1 MKSLKKYVRAV
12 AEALNLPPELLIRK
26 KEYEAIVRSGM
37 KGGIYVLPERLLGWR
52 YDVIGKG
59 LLLVA
64 TNPVFDDIES
74 L

>member
-1 MKSLKKYVRAV
+1 MKTLKKYVREV
-12 AEALNLPPELLIRK
+12 AEELLLPPELLIRK

-37 KGGIYVLPERLLGWR
+37 KGGVYALPERLLGWR
-52 YDVIGKG
+52 YEVIGKG

-64 TNPVFDDIES
+64 ENPVIDNVES